1 MCFLSLFLSWFQIW
15 ERKQVLFIR
24 PLQAKKKVQ
33 DEKERLKQAK
43 RKKEPSRN
51 KNIPGNKR
59 KLAIINTL
67 VEIREDTILMKQVQ
81 DALTKEVNEQENIF

>member
-1 MCFLSLFLSWFQIW
+1 MLFT
-15 ERKQVLFIR
+15 R

-43 RKKEPSRN
+43 RKQEPSRN

-67 VEIREDTILMKQVQ
+67 VEIREDTILMKQIQ
-81 DALTKEVNEQENIF
+81 DALIKEVNEQENIFLN